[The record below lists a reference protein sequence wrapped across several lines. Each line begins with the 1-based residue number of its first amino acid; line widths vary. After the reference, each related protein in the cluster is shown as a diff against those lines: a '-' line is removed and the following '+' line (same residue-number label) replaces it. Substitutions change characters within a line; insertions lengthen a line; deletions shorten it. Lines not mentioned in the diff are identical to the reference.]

1 MSRLLTC
8 PWFGWITDEGAQFT
22 EIIRAHDCQSPIEG
36 PEDANE
42 AESDQAVQKEFG
54 LDVGCHIPSVYWEH
68 EIRSFQIRVNL
79 YSFIFRLYTFQIAL
93 TLICNV

>member
-8 PWFGWITDEGAQFT
+8 PWFGWISDEGAQFT

-54 LDVGCHIPSVYWEH
+54 LDVGCHIPSVSENMKYEVFKYGLTP
-68 EIRSFQIRVNL
+68 ILSF
-79 YSFIFRLYTFQIAL
+79 SDF
-93 TLICNV
+93 TLFKLH